1 MERYRLDEKER
12 LQEFTKPMGEIQKY
26 HHEGYGI
33 TKWYPNY
40 GRLRRLKKMIQGPLQ
55 RSYIRR
61 KYDPTGDLIYPSE
74 RHVIK
79 KYLNSQGEIV
89 KIYDTDEE
97 RTIDKVRK
105 DYFMVY
111 NIWDMQDVIEGGKVP
126 KEKYA
131 DEFFKRIY
139 EDITYD
145 WVYYNKVDPIF
156 K

>member
-1 MERYRLDEKER
+1 
-12 LQEFTKPMGEIQKY
+12 MGEICKY
-26 HHEGYGI
+26 HHDGYGI
-33 TKWYPNY
+33 TKWYPDD
-40 GRLRRLKKMIQGPLQ
+40 RRLFCLKEIVQGPLQ
-55 RSYIRR
+55 RSSIRKSYDHTG
-61 KYDPTGDLIYPSE
+61 KYIYPSNLE

-97 RTIDKVRK
+97 RIYNV
-105 DYFMVY
+105 YFMDY
-111 NIWDMQDVIEGGKVP
+111 DIWDMWNIIEGGKVT

-131 DEFFKRIY
+131 NEFFKRIY

-145 WVYYNKVDPIF
+145 HIYYHKVDPIY